1 MNRDLSDYRKSYN
14 KEELL
19 LTNVP
24 TNPLDLFQIWFEL
37 ADKSNLIEEA
47 NAMTIAT
54 IGKDNYPKS
63 RVVLLKNY
71 SEKGFVFY
79 TNYNSEKGKA
89 IENNNNVCIS
99 FFWPSLEKQIII
111 KGKVTKVSEEISK
124 TYFKSRPKG
133 SQLGAIVSNQSE
145 EVSRQELNDKL
156 KALELEYKNKPII
169 KPKNWGGYIIS
180 PIEIEFWQGRPNR
193 LHDRINY
200 RLESNNQWKIKR
212 LSP

>member
-1 MNRDLSDYRKSYN
+1 MNKDLSDYRKSYN

-124 TYFKSRPKG
+124 IYFQSRPKG

-156 KALELEYKNKPII
+156 KVLELEYKNKPII

>member
-1 MNRDLSDYRKSYN
+1 MNKDLSDYRKSYN

-71 SEKGFVFY
+71 SEIGFVFY

-89 IENNNNVCIS
+89 IEDNNNVCIS

-156 KALELEYKNKPII
+156 KSLELEYKNKPII
-169 KPKNWGGYIIS
+169 KPKIGEATSFHLLKLSFGKVDQIDYMTELIIT
-180 PIEIEFWQGRPNR
+180 
-193 LHDRINY
+193 
-200 RLESNNQWKIKR
+200 
-212 LSP
+212 

>member
-1 MNRDLSDYRKSYN
+1 MNKDLSDYRKSYN

-89 IENNNNVCIS
+89 IDNNNNVCIS

-111 KGKVTKVSEEISK
+111 KGKVTKVPEEISK
-124 TYFKSRPKG
+124 IYFQSRPKG

-156 KALELEYKNKPII
+156 KVLELEYKNKPII

>member
-1 MNRDLSDYRKSYN
+1 MNKDLSDYRKSYN

-124 TYFKSRPKG
+124 SYFQSRPKG

>member
-1 MNRDLSDYRKSYN
+1 MNKDLSDYRKSYD

-24 TNPLDLFQIWFEL
+24 TNPFDLFQIWFEL

-54 IGKDNYPKS
+54 IGKDNFPRS
-63 RVVLLKNY
+63 RVVLLKKY
-71 SEKGFVFY
+71 SEEGFVFY

-124 TYFKSRPKG
+124 SYFKSRPKG

-145 EVSRQELNDKL
+145 EISRQELNDKL
-156 KALELEYKNKPII
+156 KALELEYKSKPII

-200 RLESNNQWKIKR
+200 CLESNNKWKIKR